1 MRSIIKKIF
10 IAATLMSSFSTFAEP
25 VEDNSYLVEEAY
37 NQEPG
42 VVQFINVYQRSKNNK
57 DWSYVFINEIPVVS
71 QNHQFSY
78 ELPYS
83 FSELADKTGSGDIK
97 FNYRY
102 EFLRNDFLV
111 TTGRISFTVP
121 TGDYKNGFGS
131 DAVGYETSLLASV
144 KINSKWVQHW
154 NVGAAL
160 TPKSK
165 NITGDTADN
174 SKYFWNLSNVYLHTD
189 TLNFM
194 LEMSSSLEQSTV
206 GPDAVTWSADTII
219 SPSVRYAIDIADWQ
233 YVPGLAFPTNIADN
247 AGSQNQTLV
256 YLSIEGKMW

>member
-1 MRSIIKKIF
+1 MPEIFFIKKIF
-10 IAATLMSSFSTFAEP
+10 IAATLLSSFSTFAEP
-25 VEDNSYLVEEAY
+25 VEDDSYLVEEASTK
-37 NQEPG
+37 NQG
-42 VVQFINVYQRSKNNK
+42 LYSLSMSINDLKIIKIGAMSLLMRSLL
-57 DWSYVFINEIPVVS
+57 YI

-111 TTGRISFTVP
+111 TTGRISFIVP

-131 DAVGYETSLLASV
+131 DAVGYETSLLASA

-206 GPDAVTWSADTII
+206 
-219 SPSVRYAIDIADWQ
+219 
-233 YVPGLAFPTNIADN
+233 
-247 AGSQNQTLV
+247 SQDCRNLV
-256 YLSIEGKMW
+256 SRHNYKP